1 MRGDGKPIHLLLI
14 KNDPDFA
21 ELLRRTLGRSR
32 TRSYPIEHATSLAD
46 GESRLD
52 AERVDLVLLDLS
64 LPDSQGLATL
74 EAVLAYARPTIV
86 LTGSHDE
93 QMAVE
98 ALRQGAQDYLA
109 EDQIEFDVLE
119 RAVTYAV
126 AHHQAEA
133 RLREALDKQRS
144 ALDQFETITQGTI
157 LALLRMMEMRDPYTA
172 GHQRRV
178 ARIACEIAGYMALSR
193 KQIDALRYCAFIHD
207 IGKIRVPSE
216 ILAKPGRL
224 TRAEH
229 AIITTHASVGAEIL
243 RGIEFPWP
251 VEQVVLQHHERM
263 DGTGYPNGA
272 AAGDILLEA
281 RIIAVA
287 DVIDAM
293 ASDRPYRPALGVDE
307 ALSEI
312 RAHRGARYDED
323 VCDAVVELF
332 GDGFRL

>member
-1 MRGDGKPIHLLLI
+1 MRGDGTPIHLLLI
-14 KNDPDFA
+14 EDDPDLI
-21 ELLRRTLGRSR
+21 ELLRLTLARAR
-32 TRSYPIEHATSLAD
+32 DQRYTIQHATTLTD
-46 GESRLD
+46 GE
-52 AERVDLVLLDLS
+52 AELEAGRFDLVLLDLS

-74 EAVLAYARPTIV
+74 EAVLPYARPTIV
-86 LTGSHDE
+86 LTGSDDE
-93 QMAVE
+93 QTALE
-98 ALRQGAQDYLA
+98 ALHAGAQDYLTK
-109 EDQIEFDVLE
+109 DRIDLDVLE
-119 RAVTYAV
+119 RAVAYAM
-126 AHHQAEA
+126 AHHRSEA
-133 RLREALDKQRS
+133 RLREAMDKQRS
-144 ALDQFETITQGTI
+144 ALEQFETITQGTI
-157 LALLRMMEMRDPYTA
+157 IALLRMMEMRDPYTA

-178 ARIACEIAGYMALSR
+178 ARIASEIAGYMALPK

-243 RGIEFPWP
+243 HGIEFPWP

-272 AAGDILLEA
+272 AAGDIVLEA

-307 ALSEI
+307 ALAEI
-312 RAHRGARYDED
+312 AAHRGARYDAD